1 MCEHDSEHVTSG
13 DTFGAGLC
21 ASQAKGD
28 CDLSID
34 GIISDFELS
43 TTLWNFMF
51 PIYFFYL
58 LVIKYKLQT
67 NTKQERSLS
76 NWQLVTEIKPE

>member
-13 DTFGAGLC
+13 DTFSAGLC

-34 GIISDFELS
+34 GMISDFELS
-43 TTLWNFMF
+43 TTRVSHL
-51 PIYFFYL
+51 FFYL

-76 NWQLVTEIKPE
+76 NWQLVIEKKPE

>member
-13 DTFGAGLC
+13 DTFSAELC

-34 GIISDFELS
+34 GMISDFELS
-43 TTLWNFMF
+43 TTL
-51 PIYFFYL
+51 
-58 LVIKYKLQT
+58 
-67 NTKQERSLS
+67 
-76 NWQLVTEIKPE
+76 